1 MVNWF
6 VYVEADVSGY
16 AWFMEKKDQNV
27 VFKLNIGLLCIAVGT
42 GFGNGQGSCY
52 SISLFWFWIQL
63 AGEDES

>member
-27 VFKLNIGLLCIAVGT
+27 VFELNIGVLCIGVGT
-42 GFGNGQGSCY
+42 G
-52 SISLFWFWIQL
+52 L
-63 AGEDES
+63 ATDKEAAIARVYFDSEFS